1 MRSSATCKSA
11 QKAYITRENVLLVIR
26 AEMIT
31 AMKRKCTLNERNFL
45 IMGETGCY
53 LLYIYNSVH
62 TLTGQPSNQ
71 CTEAATIMHVGG
83 HTRKLGC
90 LFRGSTA
97 TLNELCDHNN

>member
-1 MRSSATCKSA
+1 MH
-11 QKAYITRENVLLVIR
+11 IEWEELLNNGWNW
-26 AEMIT
+26 
-31 AMKRKCTLNERNFL
+31 LLFP
-45 IMGETGCY
+45 
-53 LLYIYNSVH
+53 LYIYNSVH